1 MGDVH
6 NRQKRLEATAQKL
19 RESELSD
26 RNTELVLKWKNHL
39 LAQNLSKD
47 AVCRYMTSFNTLAP
61 NIDFPLDD
69 PEKSELKAMVAK
81 INQSGLKDKDY
92 SVWTRAEFK
101 KGIKSFYKFQTG
113 EEDPEI
119 LDFLTVNVK
128 KKDKPKADPQELP
141 CPSDVK
147 KLVQA
152 ASNRRD
158 EALIFVTWDTGARIG
173 EILNLRWKDVKFGD
187 ELTQIRFRESKTGE
201 RRVPV
206 REPVE
211 MLRR

>member
-1 MGDVH
+1 
-6 NRQKRLEATAQKL
+6 
-19 RESELSD
+19 
-26 RNTELVLKWKNHL
+26 
-39 LAQNLSKD
+39 
-47 AVCRYMTSFNTLAP
+47 MTSFNTLAP